1 LGVDFPHPRAYICV
15 RLAYSDAGAESAWA
29 LQRNQT
35 KPGQSRDGGTQS
47 RQGIM
52 AGEFEGARISV
63 RGAREHNLKNVD
75 IDMPR
80 DKLVVI
86 TGLSGSGKS
95 SLAFDTIYAEGQRR
109 YVESLSAYAR
119 QFLELMQKPDVD
131 SIEGLSPAISIEQK
145 TTSKNPRS
153 TVGTVTEIYDY
164 MRLLFAR
171 IGIPYSP
178 ATGLPIE
185 SQTVSQMVDRIM
197 AMPEGTRLYLLAPV
211 VRGRKGEYR
220 KELAELQKRG
230 FQRVKVDGQLY
241 EIEQAPALNK
251 KLKHDIEVVVD
262 RVVVRPG
269 LETRLA
275 DSIET
280 GLNLS
285 DGLLFAEKVETGKSA
300 AERVTFSARFA
311 CPVSG
316 FTIDEI
322 EPRLFSFNNPFGACP
337 SCDGLGTTLYFDPEL
352 VVPDESKSLREGAV
366 TPWANSTSQYYHQT
380 LESLAKHYKVNMN
393 TAFSALPEKVRKA
406 VLFGSGDDPVVMQYD
421 DGLRSYKTTKPFEG
435 VIPNMER
442 RFRETDSSWVREE
455 LARYQNNSPCEVC
468 KGKRLKP
475 EALAVKI
482 AGLDISQVADLSIAQ
497 AVAWFR
503 ALDRKLT
510 AKQLEIAQRILK
522 EIKERL
528 GFLESVGLDYL
539 TLSRAAGTLSGGE
552 SQRIRLASQIGSGLT
567 GVLYVLDEPSIGLH
581 QRDNARLLDTLKRLR
596 DLGNTVL
603 VVEHDEEA
611 IRHADYL
618 IDMGPAAGL
627 KGGQVVAAGTPD
639 KVMQN
644 PASLTGLYLTGKR
657 QIPIPLLRRTA
668 PRGAKLSLIG
678 ARANNLKNVS
688 VDIPLG
694 TFTCVTGVS
703 GGGKSTLI
711 IETLYKAL
719 SRRLNGARLHP
730 GEHDRIEGLE
740 HLDKIVDID
749 QSPIGRTPRS
759 NPATYTGTFTPIR
772 DWFAGL
778 PEAAARGYKP
788 GRFSFN
794 VKGGRC
800 EACQGDGVIKIEM
813 HFLPDVYVQC
823 DTCKGKRYNRET
835 LEITFKDKS
844 IADVLDMTVDEG
856 ITFFKAVPAIRD
868 KLQMLQEVGLG
879 YIHIGQPATTLS
891 GGEAQR
897 VKLSRELSR
906 RATGRTLYILD
917 EPTTG
922 LHFDDVRKLLEV
934 LHRLVDTGNTVL
946 VIEHNLEVIKTADW
960 IIDLGPEGG
969 DKGGRVVAQGT
980 PEEVAEV
987 AASYTGQYLAPYLR
1001 SPVRQKARSRA

>member
-1 LGVDFPHPRAYICV
+1 MAADF
-15 RLAYSDAGAESAWA
+15 
-29 LQRNQT
+29 Q
-35 KPGQSRDGGTQS
+35 
-47 RQGIM
+47 
-52 AGEFEGARISV
+52 GARISV
-63 RGAREHNLKNVD
+63 RGAREHNLKD
-75 IDMPR
+75 IDVDMPR

-145 TTSKNPRS
+145 TTSRNPRS

-171 IGIPYSP
+171 VGVPYSP

-185 SQTVSQMVDRIM
+185 SQTVSQMVDRIV

-220 KELAELQKRG
+220 KELGDLQKRG

-241 EIEQAPALNK
+241 EIDQVPALNK

-285 DGLLFAEKVETGKSA
+285 DGLLFAEKADSGKA
-300 AERVTFSARFA
+300 APERVTFSARFA

-337 SCDGLGTTLYFDPEL
+337 ACDGLGTTLYFDPEL
-352 VVPDESKSLREGAV
+352 IVPNDALSLREGAV
-366 TPWANSTSQYYHQT
+366 APWANSSSQYYAQT
-380 LESLAKHYKVNMN
+380 LESLAKHYKISVN
-393 TAFSALPEKVRKA
+393 TPFRDLPEKVRKA
-406 VLFGSGDDPVVMQYD
+406 ILYGSGSEAIVMQYD
-421 DGLRSYKTTKPFEG
+421 DGLRSYRTTKPFEG
-435 VIPNMER
+435 VVPNMER
-442 RFRETDSSWVREE
+442 RFRETDSSWMREE
-455 LARYQNNSPCEVC
+455 LARYQNNSPCETC

-482 AGLDISQVADLSIAQ
+482 AGIDIAEVSEMSIAQ
-497 AVAWFR
+497 AVRWFNDLPAR
-503 ALDRKLT
+503 LT
-510 AKQLEIAQRILK
+510 NKQRDIAQRILK
-522 EIKERL
+522 EIRERL
-528 GFLESVGLDYL
+528 GFLESVGLEYL
-539 TLSRAAGTLSGGE
+539 TLSRASGTLSGGE

-618 IDMGPAAGL
+618 IDMGPGAGVH
-627 KGGQVVAAGTPD
+627 GGRVVAAGTPD
-639 KVMQN
+639 KVMQA
-644 PASLTGLYLTGKR
+644 PESLTGQYLTGLR
-657 QIPIPLLRRTA
+657 QIPLPPQRRRGQPGARLR
-668 PRGAKLSLIG
+668 IVG
-678 ARANNLKNVS
+678 ARANNLKNIT
-688 VDIPLG
+688 VDLPLG

-719 SRRLNGARLHP
+719 ARRLNGTRIHP

-778 PEAAARGYKP
+778 PEATARGYKP

-823 DTCKGKRYNRET
+823 DTCKGRRYNRET
-835 LEITFKDKS
+835 LDITFKNKS

-856 ITFFKAVPAIRD
+856 VEFFKAVPAIRE
-868 KLQMLQEVGLG
+868 KLAMLQEVGLG

-897 VKLSRELSR
+897 VKLSKELSR

-922 LHFDDVRKLLEV
+922 LHFEDVRKLLEV
-934 LHRLVDTGNTVL
+934 LHRLVDNGNTVV

-969 DKGGRVVAQGT
+969 DKGGRLVARGT
-980 PEEVAEV
+980 PEEVA
-987 AASYTGQYLAPYLR
+987 AQPGSYTGQYLAPYLGAVTKR
-1001 SPVRQKARSRA
+1001 KARARA